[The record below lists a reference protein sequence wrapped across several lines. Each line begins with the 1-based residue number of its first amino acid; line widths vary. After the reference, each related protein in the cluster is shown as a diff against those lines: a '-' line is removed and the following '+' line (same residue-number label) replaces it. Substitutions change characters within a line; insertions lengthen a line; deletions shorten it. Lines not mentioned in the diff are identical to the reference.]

1 MPKNFNEKLIE
12 LLKTDARFI
21 DEEDELVKAAVT
33 DRAWKIDHDLVR
45 LLLGDADIKAKFFD
59 EIERHWIFD
68 INTFIEYVSDKNFLA
83 DSYTRFRNRIGLN
96 IDDKFLRERG
106 EVSLVWPY
114 KDCVLEGGQTKEEEK
129 CKEIFFNEI
138 LAQDEIDRLFD
149 PKVLTQWKRYTVDGE
164 EDVMGFKRD
173 ESGTIRENLIIKGNN
188 LVALHT
194 LKQQFYGKV
203 KLIYIDPPYNTKSA
217 ANTFTYNNTFNHS
230 AWLTFMKN
238 RLEVAKSFLADNGI
252 LVVAIDHY
260 ELFYLGALLD
270 EIFGV
275 ENRMGIISVVNNPA
289 GRQDAKFF
297 PTAHENMLFYAKN
310 IEMTDLGRLSLTDAK
325 RRDFKYKD
333 VYGNYKLNGFMR
345 RGDNVRRED
354 RPNLFYPIFYNEI
367 TNQSHL
373 ESQSDNDI
381 KILPIDNQGT
391 EKCWRWGKDTFAQR
405 KDKYI
410 AVRKTKNGYTVY
422 SKLYEDEYEGE
433 KAKTIWNKPYYSG
446 QTATQGIKTLFGSRV
461 FSYPK
466 SPYVIRDVL
475 EITTKPGD
483 IVLDF
488 FAGSGTTAAVA
499 HKMNR
504 QWITVEQMDY
514 VETITVERMK
524 KVIGKKIQK
533 EETLLEEIEYDTGGI
548 SKSVAWKGGGDFIYC
563 ELMQYNEVYMDKIQ
577 AAQSS
582 KELVAL
588 WRDIAEN
595 SFLNWYVNP
604 EIPEDAV
611 NDFIAIGEGE
621 NGVNKQKK
629 LLVELLDKNQLYVNL
644 SEIDDED
651 FGISAE
657 DKELNEEFYGQD
669 PDEGLELRDEFVA
682 ELQQTIADVEAGGK
696 TIPAEKVA
704 EELGLNW

>member
-1 MPKNFNEKLIE
+1 MPKNFNEKLIA
-12 LLKTDARFI
+12 LLKTDARFV
-21 DEEDELVKAAVT
+21 DEEGELVKAAVT
-33 DRAWKIDHDLVR
+33 DRAWKIDHGLVR

-59 EIERHWIFD
+59 EIEGHWIFN

-114 KDCVLEGGQTKEEEK
+114 KDCVLEGGQTKQEEK
-129 CKEIFFNEI
+129 RKEIFFNEI
-138 LAQDEIDRLFD
+138 LAQEEIDRLFD

-188 LVALHT
+188 LLALHT
-194 LKQQFYGKV
+194 LKTQFLGKV
-203 KLIYIDPPYNTKSA
+203 KLIYIDPPYNTGKDG
-217 ANTFTYNNTFNHS
+217 FKYNDNFNHS
-230 AWLTFMKN
+230 SWLTFMKN
-238 RLEVAKSFLADNGI
+238 RLQIAFDLLMNGGLLFIQITDKEQPYLKI
-252 LVVAIDHY
+252 LC
-260 ELFYLGALLD
+260 D
-270 EIFGV
+270 EIFNCSEEHYQQIIWKKRGSAPNDKKIGATH
-275 ENRMGIISVVNNPA
+275 EFILSFCKNGTLERILNR
-289 GRQDAKFF
+289 RQ
-297 PTAHENMLFYAKN
+297 
-310 IEMTDLGRLSLTDAK
+310 R
-325 RRDFKYKD
+325 
-333 VYGNYKLNGFMR
+333 
-345 RGDNVRRED
+345 
-354 RPNLFYPIFYNEI
+354 
-367 TNQSHL
+367 
-373 ESQSDNDI
+373 
-381 KILPIDNQGT
+381 T
-391 EKCWRWGKDTFAQR
+391 EKQLSRYKNPDNHPKGVWAPDNLMANVKGGRYVKSLYFPIVNPETGKQHYPSSKGNWRFNKEKIETLLANKEIYFGKDGKGR
-405 KDKYI
+405 P
-410 AVRKTKNGYTVY
+410 
-422 SKLYEDEYEGE
+422 KLKRFLCDVKEGVPYG
-433 KAKTIWNKPYYSG
+433 TIWDDIPLGNKGTSEI
-446 QTATQGIKTLFGSRV
+446 QSLFGSV
-461 FSYPK
+461 NIFDTPK
-466 SPYVIRDVL
+466 PEGLIKQIIEMSTN
-475 EITTKPGD
+475 EGD
-483 IVLDF
+483 LILDF

-499 HKMNR
+499 HKMHR

-514 VETITVERMK
+514 METIPVERVK
-524 KVIGKKIQK
+524 KVVGKKIRAGDK
-533 EETLLEEIEYDTGGI
+533 LLEEIEYDTGGI
-548 SKSVAWKGGGDFIYC
+548 SESVAWKGGGDFVYC

-582 KELVAL
+582 KELVEL

-621 NGVNKQKK
+621 NGVNQQKK

-682 ELQQTIADVEAGGK
+682 DLQQTIADVKAGGK
-696 TIPAEKVA
+696 TTPAEKVA